1 MVCPS
6 CGKYV
11 AGAKALCKYCGGV
24 LPYGVTPLSETHPA
38 AGDGITTGAPDE
50 MKWPRRAATACLL
63 LGWFSLVA
71 LPVVFAFFVIEP
83 YRPWEHGV
91 LMAVRDTI
99 VGVLAM
105 SAILAGIL
113 ALVLGGLAKVLFRR
127 TEGTPFGADRTRH
140 GMILGAIGVGSWIL
154 LIASILVLGMYAILA
169 GILALVLG
177 GLAKVFFRRIEGTPF
192 GADRTRRGMIL
203 GASGVGIW
211 ILLII
216 VTINLHRARIGGGG
230 SPVGG
235 LRTINT
241 AATTY
246 ASQYGH
252 GFPLR
257 LSYLGCDPSKTNDQ
271 AAGLIDEILASGK
284 KSGYRFY
291 YVAGPVDSQGMIT
304 SYTVYVDPINPKVGD
319 MHYFTDQT
327 RVIRQQSKRQANVN
341 SPPIFQNY

>member
-1 MVCPS
+1 
-6 CGKYV
+6 V

-127 TEGTPFGADRTRH
+127 T
-140 GMILGAIGVGSWIL
+140 
-154 LIASILVLGMYAILA
+154 
-169 GILALVLG
+169 
-177 GLAKVFFRRIEGTPF
+177 EGTPF